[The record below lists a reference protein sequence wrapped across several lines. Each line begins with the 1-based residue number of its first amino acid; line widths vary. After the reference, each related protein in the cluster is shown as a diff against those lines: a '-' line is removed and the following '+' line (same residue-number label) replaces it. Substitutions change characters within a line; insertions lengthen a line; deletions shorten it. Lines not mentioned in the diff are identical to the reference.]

1 MEKDLVQID
10 IETALV
16 LYSKGYKHIPI
27 MQGDPFSE
35 DWTSKQPLYLD
46 DLLEGLVIFASD
58 RKRAELLN
66 PPKPDIKNM
75 KEDIALHYEPHFRID
90 PEEDE
95 EDDDPNWVET
105 EPEQVETIPDDD
117 EVPERE
123 WIPYEKPEILTV
135 EQVAKMAEK
144 NDTKTDKEKVDELI
158 SEIQL
163 GTIEPFKWNAREAVR
178 LNDNGISQ
186 MKLAELYGLSI
197 PTVSKRIREY
207 RSKS

>member
-1 MEKDLVQID
+1 MRRGVHSERRREVKDLVQID
-10 IETALV
+10 IDTALA
-16 LYSKGYKHIPI
+16 LYLKGYTHIPVL
-27 MQGDPFSE
+27 QRDGYSS
-35 DWTSKQPLYLD
+35 DWSSMQPLYLD
-46 DLLEGLVIFASD
+46 DVLANLMAFASD
-58 RKRAELLN
+58 SKRAELLN
-66 PPKPDIKNM
+66 PPKTDIKTM

-95 EDDDPNWVET
+95 EDDDPDWVET
-105 EPEQVETIPDDD
+105 EPEQVESIPDDD
-117 EVPERE
+117 AVPEF
-123 WIPYEKPEILTV
+123 
-135 EQVAKMAEK
+135 QCGASAEVSEPTD
-144 NDTKTDKEKVDELI
+144 NRTDKEKVDELI

>member
-1 MEKDLVQID
+1 MKDLVQID

-27 MQGDPFSE
+27 MQGDPFST

-66 PPKPDIKNM
+66 PPKT
-75 KEDIALHYEPHFRID
+75 DIAKVKEEIAMTYEPHFRAD

-95 EDDDPNWVET
+95 EDDDPDWVET
-105 EPEQVETIPDDD
+105 EPEQVESIPDDD
-117 EVPERE
+117 EVPEFRAASIEEVEERE
-123 WIPYEKPEILTV
+123 
-135 EQVAKMAEK
+135 Q
-144 NDTKTDKEKVDELI
+144 KTDKEKVDELI

>member
-1 MEKDLVQID
+1 MKDLVQID
-10 IETALV
+10 IDTALA
-16 LYSKGYKHIPI
+16 LYLKGYTHIPVL
-27 MQGDPFSE
+27 QRDGYSL
-35 DWTSKQPLYLD
+35 DWSSMQPLYLD
-46 DLLEGLVIFASD
+46 DVLANLMAFASD
-58 RKRAELLN
+58 SKRAELLN
-66 PPKPDIKNM
+66 PPKPDIKAM
-75 KEDIALHYEPHFRID
+75 KEDIAMEYKPRFRID

-95 EDDDPNWVET
+95 EDDDPDWVEA
-105 EPEQVETIPDDD
+105 EPEQVESIPDDD
-117 EVPERE
+117 AVPEFQCGASIEEIEERE
-123 WIPYEKPEILTV
+123 
-135 EQVAKMAEK
+135 Q
-144 NDTKTDKEKVDELI
+144 KTDNEKVDELI

>member
-1 MEKDLVQID
+1 MQID
-10 IETALV
+10 IDTALA
-16 LYSKGYKHIPI
+16 LYLKGYTHIPVL
-27 MQGDPFSE
+27 QRDGYSS
-35 DWTSKQPLYLD
+35 DWSSMQPLYLD
-46 DLLEGLVIFASD
+46 DVLANLMAFASD
-58 RKRAELLN
+58 SKRAELLN
-66 PPKPDIKNM
+66 PPKPDIKTM

-95 EDDDPNWVET
+95 EDDDPDWAET
-105 EPEQVETIPDDD
+105 EPEQVESIPDDD
-117 EVPERE
+117 EVPEFQCGASIEEVEKRE
-123 WIPYEKPEILTV
+123 
-135 EQVAKMAEK
+135 Q
-144 NDTKTDKEKVDELI
+144 KTDKEKVDELI